1 MKIIFMGTPKIAASA
16 LEAIISSNH
25 EVIACVI
32 QPDRSKTISAVKEI
46 ALKNNIKIFQ
56 PEKIST
62 VTQDIQNLNPDLIIT
77 CAYGQFIP
85 EDILNTPIYKSI
97 NLHGSL
103 LPKYRGGAPIHW
115 AIINGEIQTGWTVM
129 YMAKKMDAGKW
140 ISKHP
145 LSIEDNDTFDS
156 LYEKMSISI
165 KDVIQK
171 NIDSW
176 FSSSIISYSQKEE
189 DVSFGLNI
197 KKEDEYVDF
206 NQDVKAV
213 YNKIRGLN
221 SIPGGYIIYKNK
233 RIKIY
238 NCSFKYKTVIEP
250 KKILSNTKKGL
261 EISCTNGSI
270 LLTSIHVESKKLYN
284 YSMNNNSN
292 SFFNVGDYIE

>member
-16 LEAIISSNH
+16 LEAILKSNH
-25 EVIACVI
+25 EVIACII
-32 QPDRSKTISAVKEI
+32 QPDRSKTISPVKEI

-56 PEKIST
+56 PEKISIIK
-62 VTQDIQNLNPDLIIT
+62 QDIKNLNPDLIIT

-115 AIINGEIQTGWTVM
+115 AIINGETQTGWTVM
-129 YMAKKMDAGKW
+129 YMAKKMDAGNL

-176 FSSSIISYSQKEE
+176 FSSSIISYPQKEE

-238 NCSFKYKTVIEP
+238 NCSFEYKTVIEP

-261 EISCTNGSI
+261 EISCKNGSI

-292 SFFNVGDYIE
+292 SFFNTGDYIE